1 MTIAEIKA
9 ATANLRSEFLPYY
22 QEWSTI
28 SHEATLEFLKL
39 DRRNYTAEEFTG
51 IHTAL
56 KLIQDEEEDFGRIV
70 KLFDDIISALNG
82 KEWP

>member
-9 ATANLRSEFLPYY
+9 VTANLRSEFLPYY
-22 QEWSTI
+22 QEWANI

-39 DRRNYTAEEFTG
+39 DRRNYTVEEFTG

-56 KLIQDEEEDFGRIV
+56 KLIQDEAEDFGRIV
-70 KLFDDIISALNG
+70 ELFDDIISALNG
-82 KEWP
+82 KECP